1 MKTYRVKIP
10 INYKDVWRNPP
21 LEDFVVAA
29 YLGIRIAAATKAERS
44 LKDTARFAVAL
55 YHGMRGMVF
64 AAQTAVKDEINW
76 TPVETELLK
85 QGHTDEVAY
94 VNEVVK

>member
-1 MKTYRVKIP
+1 M
-10 INYKDVWRNPP
+10 
-21 LEDFVVAA
+21 VV
-29 YLGIRIAAATKAERS
+29 
-44 LKDTARFAVAL
+44 
-55 YHGMRGMVF
+55 

-76 TPVETELLK
+76 APVEAELLK